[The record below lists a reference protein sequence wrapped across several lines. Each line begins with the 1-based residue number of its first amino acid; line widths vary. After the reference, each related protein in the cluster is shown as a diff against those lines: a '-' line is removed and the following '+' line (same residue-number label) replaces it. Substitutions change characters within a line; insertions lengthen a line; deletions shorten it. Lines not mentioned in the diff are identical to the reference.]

1 MQRLQI
7 KILSAAFA
15 ITVAGAAFS
24 APALAQSAPSLIE
37 THKDWGVY
45 THTLNGKKSCF
56 LLSQPLKLEPVGR
69 DHGDIYFFVTYRPA
83 EGVTGETSVK
93 VGYSFK
99 EGSDVSVNVDGVN
112 FDMFTR
118 GDGAWIRNAADEPNL
133 LASMKRGRTMV
144 VRGESSRG
152 TQTTYTFS
160 LSGIT
165 AAQKKVV
172 NVCS

>member
-1 MQRLQI
+1 MQRLQT

-15 ITVAGAAFS
+15 MIVAGTAGS
-24 APALAQSAPSLIE
+24 VPALAQSAPSLIE

-69 DHGDIYFFVTYRPA
+69 NHGDVYFFVTYRPT
-83 EGVTGETSVK
+83 EGVNGETSVK

-99 EGSDVSVNVDGVN
+99 EGSDVAVNVDGVN
-112 FDMFTR
+112 FEMFTR
-118 GDGAWIRNAADEPNL
+118 GEGAWIRNAADEPRL
-133 LASMKRGRTMV
+133 LDSMKRGRTMV
-144 VRGESSRG
+144 VRGQSSRG
-152 TQTTYTFS
+152 TQTIYTFS

-172 NVCS
+172 STCR